1 MVPWYFSLWFFCEAD
16 IKSILPLS
24 FLTPLYGLVL
34 NLGVVSI
41 IVGYKKYTYTNNFK
55 MGINPTFDTGYLSFI
70 CQELIFLFFFL
81 LSGFWWISGKLLLS
95 TDHWRRTDLSVN
107 RRLHWYHPEEGIIL
121 GWHLVKC
128 SKMTIQQCKSLNVC
142 KLQFFPLMK
151 SVWSSVLML
160 FNFIFKYHKLFQFNL
175 SSCFRKISRLL
186 TTVVRLNTKC
196 LGFAFPSGRW
206 TAGYECISIEQT
218 KVVLSTVDFKLWI
231 KMVS

>member
-121 GWHLVKC
+121 GWHLVKW
-128 SKMTIQQCKSLNVC
+128 LY
-142 KLQFFPLMK
+142 
-151 SVWSSVLML
+151 SSVKAWMCASCSFFLSWSQYDL
-160 FNFIFKYHKLFQFNL
+160 VFWCYLILSLSIISSFSSTSAIVSEKYR
-175 SSCFRKISRLL
+175 SC
-186 TTVVRLNTKC
+186 
-196 LGFAFPSGRW
+196 
-206 TAGYECISIEQT
+206 
-218 KVVLSTVDFKLWI
+218 
-231 KMVS
+231 